1 MALLV
6 LMVVGRGTAV
16 LFARAHARR
25 VVVGMQPVLGA
36 LAAGEVN
43 TPTAAED
50 RRHLY
55 FDLLELEQGANQAM
69 KDDPRAVADYRPM
82 VADVAALGYA
92 VLGACWHPEAGL
104 AQAGAARASSALEAI
119 TRHPVSQH
127 RTADQLAEDVAVV
140 RAELQRWS

>member
-1 MALLV
+1 MGGHR
-6 LMVVGRGTAV
+6 GREKLAAV
-16 LFARAHARR
+16 H
-25 VVVGMQPVLGA
+25 PVLAINKVRGRWPVA
-36 LAAGEVN
+36 LKAAIGVAG
-43 TPTAAED
+43 PVLVAA
-50 RRHLY
+50 L
-55 FDLLELEQGANQAM
+55 LLELEQGANQAM
-69 KDDPRAVADYRPM
+69 KDDPQAVAVYRPM

-127 RTADQLAEDVAVV
+127 RTADELAEDVAVV